1 MSVIEELN
9 LLVKKINQ
17 NPVHIQE
24 EKDRVFQVD
33 LETSDTHQ
41 LILEGTAVRVEEGS
55 PQTAAVTLKL
65 TDENFSKLLKDDLN
79 PMVAFMTGGLK
90 VEGSVGLALKLQ
102 EIVKKYQ

>member
-33 LETSDTHQ
+33 LETSGTHQ
-41 LILEGTAVRVEEGS
+41 LILEGTAVRAEE
-55 PQTAAVTLKL
+55 
-65 TDENFSKLLKDDLN
+65 N
-79 PMVAFMTGGLK
+79 
-90 VEGSVGLALKLQ
+90 
-102 EIVKKYQ
+102 